1 MMHSFHM
8 GKPVF
13 FGSLMAVASIIV
25 AASVIYGISDVPPN
39 VTRVSTAQ
47 FADQTFEES
56 VEKAGLIVVGT
67 VIDVGIKVFPED
79 VMDTDEDGNE
89 YVFEHNE
96 IPRAEI
102 TLQIQEV
109 LKDDVGLTSDTV
121 TFYDEVNGAIG
132 QSNSQKA
139 KFISQYAIDYQKG
152 DKGFFLID
160 NDEGLAAMGY
170 TSFYPILEGKETIT
184 TELDKLVGKDP
195 LDLSDA
201 KDIARSGG
209 N

>member
-1 MMHSFHM
+1 MINKKI
-8 GKPVF
+8 GLTAAI
-13 FGSLMAVASIIV
+13 SLIVVASIL
-25 AASVIYGISDVPPN
+25 YGVSETTPT

-102 TLQIQEV
+102 TLQIQ
-109 LKDDVGLTSDTV
+109 
-121 TFYDEVNGAIG
+121 
-132 QSNSQKA
+132 
-139 KFISQYAIDYQKG
+139 
-152 DKGFFLID
+152 
-160 NDEGLAAMGY
+160 
-170 TSFYPILEGKETIT
+170 
-184 TELDKLVGKDP
+184 
-195 LDLSDA
+195 
-201 KDIARSGG
+201 
-209 N
+209 